1 MNAPALDV
9 TTSPSSP
16 LIGQRIAFIGGGN
29 MASAIL
35 GALLQ
40 AGCRATD
47 ITVVDPGEDARARL
61 QVRFGV
67 PTLAA
72 ADARLGGSRLVV
84 WAVKPQKFREAA
96 RAAAPFL
103 DGALHVSVAAGIRC
117 ASMQAWLGSARIVR
131 TMPNTPALVGLG
143 MTGVYALPG
152 VTTEDRALTEAL
164 LAGTGRWVW
173 VDEEAALDAVTA
185 LSGSGPAYVFYFL
198 EAMRESGAAM
208 GLPPAVALELA
219 ICTFIGAAQLARQ
232 AGEPPEVL
240 RERVTSKGGTTAAA
254 MAVLEEAGVKRAFG
268 AAMQAAWRRAQELGD
283 AYGA

>member
-1 MNAPALDV
+1 
-9 TTSPSSP
+9 
-16 LIGQRIAFIGGGN
+16 

-61 QVRFGV
+61 RERFGV

-84 WAVKPQKFREAA
+84 WAVKPQAFRDAA

-103 DGALHVSVAAGIRC
+103 GDALHVSVAAGIRC
-117 ASMQAWLGSARIVR
+117 ASMQAWLGSKRIVR

-152 VTTEDRALTEAL
+152 VTAEDRALAEAL
-164 LAGTGRWVW
+164 IAGTGRWVW
-173 VDEEAALDAVTA
+173 VEGRSGAGRGDGAVGLRPRVCLL
-185 LSGSGPAYVFYFL
+185 LSGSDARG
-198 EAMRESGAAM
+198 RRDDGAATPQWRWSWPSAPS
-208 GLPPAVALELA
+208 LAPP
-219 ICTFIGAAQLARQ
+219 
-232 AGEPPEVL
+232 
-240 RERVTSKGGTTAAA
+240 S
-254 MAVLEEAGVKRAFG
+254 
-268 AAMQAAWRRAQELGD
+268 
-283 AYGA
+283 